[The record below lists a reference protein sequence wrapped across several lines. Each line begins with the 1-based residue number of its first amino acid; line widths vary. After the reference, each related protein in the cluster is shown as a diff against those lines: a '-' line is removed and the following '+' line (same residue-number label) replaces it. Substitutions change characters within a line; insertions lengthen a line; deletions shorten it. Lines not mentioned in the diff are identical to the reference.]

1 MGATSDILNRKDLP
15 KNKSGGKAVN
25 QNTCPGFGLCCGT
38 LTELMV
44 TKQWRPWENTT
55 KCRGVNVE
63 ILPLHPL
70 CGISAQ
76 GHSKHCILL
85 KSLRAPPFYHT
96 SSYGQVYNNSSG
108 LITFFL
114 WDLYWEPTLMRWV
127 VALSLLSSS
136 SSGDLIKSER
146 CLTKIN
152 PVRQG
157 VKGQLRSY
165 TDVLTWGI
173 SEFICTQ

>member
-1 MGATSDILNRKDLP
+1 
-15 KNKSGGKAVN
+15 
-25 QNTCPGFGLCCGT
+25 
-38 LTELMV
+38 
-44 TKQWRPWENTT
+44 
-55 KCRGVNVE
+55 
-63 ILPLHPL
+63 
-70 CGISAQ
+70 
-76 GHSKHCILL
+76 
-85 KSLRAPPFYHT
+85 
-96 SSYGQVYNNSSG
+96 
-108 LITFFL
+108 
-114 WDLYWEPTLMRWV
+114 MRWV

-152 PVRQG
+152 PVRQD